1 MVTRQKEFMKA
12 ICTFGLFR
20 EKVPLGEASAL
31 AVEEQS
37 SGVMTLL
44 VAYVGMCFFTTR
56 SWCFIKYSIG
66 FSHWEVG
73 DSW

>member
-1 MVTRQKEFMKA
+1 MKA

-20 EKVPLGEASAL
+20 EKVPLGEVSAL

-37 SGVMTLL
+37 SGVMTL
-44 VAYVGMCFFTTR
+44 VTYVGMCFFTTR
-56 SWCFIKYSIG
+56 YWCFRKYSVG
-66 FSHWEVG
+66 FSHWKAG